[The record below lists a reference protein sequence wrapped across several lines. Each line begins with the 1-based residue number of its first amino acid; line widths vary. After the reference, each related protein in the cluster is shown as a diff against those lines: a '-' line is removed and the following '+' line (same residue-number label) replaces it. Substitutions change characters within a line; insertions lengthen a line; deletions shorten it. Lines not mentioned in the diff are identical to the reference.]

1 MQSSAQS
8 HGAGSDAADSEAG
21 VSLLI
26 ATTNAGKMAELR
38 DLLAAVPARL
48 LSLSDVGL
56 AALDVAEDADTV
68 EGNAIAKARAYAQAS
83 GLLALADDTGLFVDA
98 LGGAPGV
105 YPARYGG
112 PSLLMAERR
121 ALLLEALS
129 GVPDAQRTAAF
140 VCVIAVAEPRTG
152 AVETTRGV
160 CAGRIA
166 QAASNGGGG
175 FGYDPV
181 FIPDGYDVP
190 FSDLPPAEKNRISH
204 RGKAA
209 RAAIPLLLRLA
220 GAR

>member
-1 MQSSAQS
+1 M
-8 HGAGSDAADSEAG
+8 D
-21 VSLLI
+21 LLI
-26 ATTNAGKMAELR
+26 ATTNAGKIAELR

-56 AALDVAEDADTV
+56 AGLDVAEDADTL
-68 EGNAIAKARAYAQAS
+68 EANALAKATAYGQAS

-112 PSLLMAERR
+112 PGLMMAERR

-140 VCVIAVAEPRTG
+140 VAVIAIADPRTG
-152 AVETTRGV
+152 AVETVRGA

-166 QAASNGGGG
+166 QVESNGGGG

-209 RAAIPLLLRLA
+209 QAAIPLLLRLA
-220 GAR
+220 GVR